1 MEGKSHILEFLEN
14 SSQNG
19 LGFFVV
25 AVLFYLFVF
34 FLIQYFQH
42 QKRFYLWYSLYAL
55 VNGVSLMRHVKGVFF
70 SDFFQ
75 SSEGLRFSIDF
86 HYPAQYLGTFLFT
99 YFVVEIM
106 RLRENFP
113 RALKIIDYYYG
124 ASAALYLMLSTLF
137 IFDQQNMMIR
147 YYHAFVHIPL
157 GYVVFFWTLYMVSKK
172 RMIIK
177 PYILSGML
185 VLGISYLLLF
195 LTTIKGV
202 TVDDNYLYIF
212 YIGILVESL
221 LFALAIGL
229 EQKMVYIENVAIQK
243 KLVSQLEE
251 NQIIK
256 NGINRALSEK
266 LELTKTNVLEL
277 SEEAQRERT
286 EKLTLKFENK
296 FSQLR
301 LDALRSQMNPHFI
314 FNALNSIKSYLIEND
329 QENAIYYLGRFSKLI
344 RSLLENSRKEEIS
357 LAEELDTLEVYMEI
371 ESDRFKN
378 NIDVT
383 IDVDESLDISEVKV
397 PVMFLQPF
405 VENAIWHGLTTK
417 RGKKELSILVNKSE
431 DYLNSIIIRIKD
443 NGIGRQATLKRNAQN
458 PLKKQSLGLKLI
470 ADRLELFS
478 KKSNRK
484 YSFQIKDLVDTN
496 GKPVGTVVSIIIPI
510 TSFAVL
516 QNTNKD

>member
-1 MEGKSHILEFLEN
+1 MEFLEN
-14 SSQNG
+14 GSQNG
-19 LGFFVV
+19 LGFLVV

-42 QKRFYLWYSLYAL
+42 EKRFYLWYSLYAV
-55 VNGVSLMRHVKGVFF
+55 VNGISLMRHVKGVFF
-70 SDFFQ
+70 TDFFE
-75 SSEGLRFSIDF
+75 SSEGLRFSMDF
-86 HYPAQYLGTFLFT
+86 HYPAQYLGTVLFT

-106 RLRENFP
+106 RLRESFP
-113 RALKIIDYYYG
+113 KSIRIIDYYYG
-124 ASAALYLMLSTLF
+124 TSAAVYLILSTLF
-137 IFDQQNMMIR
+137 IFDHQNMVVR

-157 GYVVFFWTLYMVSKK
+157 GYGVFFWTLFMVFNK

-195 LTTIKGV
+195 ITTIKEV
-202 TVDDNYLYIF
+202 TVDDQYLYIF

-229 EQKMVYIENVAIQK
+229 EQKMVYIQNVAIQK

-256 NGINRALSEK
+256 NGINRALSEE
-266 LELTKTNVLEL
+266 LELTKSSVLEL

-314 FNALNSIKSYLIEND
+314 FNALNSIKSYLILND
-329 QENAIYYLGRFSKLI
+329 QERAVYYLGRFSKLI

-357 LAEELDTLEVYMEI
+357 LAEELKTLKMYMEI
-371 ESDRFKN
+371 EGDRFKN
-378 NIDVT
+378 DMAIT
-383 IDVDESLDISEVKV
+383 IDVDKSLDVHNIKV
-397 PVMFLQPF
+397 PALFLQPF

-417 RGKKELSILVNKSE
+417 RGKKELNITVYKTTASPKCISIQIE
-431 DYLNSIIIRIKD
+431 D
-443 NGIGRQATLKRNAQN
+443 NGIGRQATQKRNAQN
-458 PLKKQSLGLKLI
+458 PLKKESLGLKLI
-470 ADRLELFS
+470 TDRLELFS
-478 KKSNRK
+478 KKNGK
-484 YSFQIKDLVDTN
+484 NYSFQIKDLFDDT
-496 GKPVGTVVSIIIPI
+496 GKATGTVVEIKVPYESNEI
-510 TSFAVL
+510 L
-516 QNTNKD
+516 QKMNTD